1 MTHTP
6 LLDSIH
12 NIEDFRRIERRDL
25 PRLAEEIRA
34 FLVES
39 VAKTGGHLASNLGV
53 VELTIA
59 LHLAFHSPE
68 DRLVF
73 DVGHQSYVHKLIT
86 GRKAEFAALRQKGG
100 LSGFPKRSE
109 SAHDAFET
117 GHASTSISAAL
128 GMLRADAM
136 LSRARSVLAVVGDGA
151 LTGGLCFEALND
163 AGQSK
168 LPLIVVVNDNNMS
181 ISHNVGALSRNLYK
195 MRASGSYQRF
205 KSFVANALVR
215 IPKIGQGLSNRVLRF
230 KNRIKYL
237 LLPNVLFEEMGFTYL
252 GPVNGHSIDAMVN
265 VLEQAKALHH
275 PVVVHALT
283 VKGRGYDY
291 AENDPE
297 KFHGVGKF
305 DPSTGDCGRRSGQ
318 TNSAVFGEALVKLA
332 QVDPRIAAIT
342 AAMPTGTGLD
352 GFAKRFPARFFD
364 VGIAEA
370 HAVTMAAGMASAGA
384 KPVVAIYSTFLQR
397 AYDQI
402 IHDVCLQNLPVVF
415 AIDRAGLVGED
426 GETHQGI
433 YDISFLRNLPNL
445 TILSPSSVEELE
457 GMLAYALSLDT
468 PCAIRYN
475 RGSLRVDCGAKP
487 AIDGTWETLREAREV
502 TVVATG
508 RLVQTALDAS
518 EGLDAGVVSARFLKP
533 LDGAALGAIGKVSRT
548 LITLEDGS
556 VEGGLGSAL
565 AQHYQGKPRV
575 IRLGVPEAPVLHAS
589 IPQQD
594 ELCGISVDQVRA
606 AVVRA
611 LEERA

>member
-195 MRASGSYQRF
+195 MRVSGSYQRF

-252 GPVNGHSIDAMVN
+252 GPVNGHDIGAMVN

-305 DPSTGDCGRRSGQ
+305 DPNTGDCGRRSGQ

-332 QVDPRIAAIT
+332 QADPRIAAIT

-433 YDISFLRNLPNL
+433 YDIGFLRNLPNL
-445 TILSPSSVEELE
+445 SILSPSSAEELE
-457 GMLAYALSLDT
+457 GMLAYAFTLDA

-487 AIDGTWETLREAREV
+487 AIDGTWEILREVREV

-518 EGLDAGVVSARFLKP
+518 VGLDAGVVSARFLKP
-533 LDGAALGAIGKVSRT
+533 LDGAALEAIGKVSRT
-548 LITLEDGS
+548 VITLEDGS
-556 VEGGLGSAL
+556 VEAGLGSAL

-575 IRLGVPEAPVLHAS
+575 IRLGVPEAPVPHAS